1 MRGDYPRADHRECR
15 MKEISGICRCAPALY
30 PNLAT
35 PEAGRQRRNEND
47 VNARKKTASF
57 DAVFKNERE
66 DVSACAA
73 ARLLGQLAETFTVI
87 RRKTAQMAEAEF
99 EGGVGDIRAW
109 MREQAFACRVEP
121 DVAQQ
126 IHWCDAMMLMAQGV
140 ERAHADAGGVGQI
153 GQRQWCA
160 KARTDVFLQHVQ
172 ALQLAGAHQ
181 PFRRFV
187 GSDTGGSRAGGK
199 GACELRQQELR
210 RTTFEMIDPRAV
222 AVVLS
227 RQRQHAHQRL
237 DQQIPMRDGLL
248 RQQEQR
254 WHVRRTGLSLCAE
267 LFKQGQRHFQ
277 DQLFRTRLPP
287 QTQIPFW
294 CNQRR
299 LALRDAHF
307 LAVGFNL
314 GGAAQGHVD
323 QRETIEQARPHD
335 HLGTV
340 LQHEDLQLLDRR
352 LEEHRVDVITLPE
365 QIMFRQFIGDL
376 RVAIHLPCRLKDTM
390 PIEWRQAERLAYV
403 LHVNLLTMSR
413 RVGWEDERDRV
424 LPNRLREIFHT

>member
-47 VNARKKTASF
+47 VDARKKTASF

-87 RRKTAQMAEAEF
+87 RRKTPQMAEAEF
-99 EGGVGDIRAW
+99 EGGVGDVRAG
-109 MREQAFACRVEP
+109 MREQAFACGVEP

-140 ERAHADAGGVGQI
+140 EQI

-187 GSDTGGSRAGGK
+187 GSDAGGSRARGK

-227 RQRQHAHQRL
+227 R
-237 DQQIPMRDGLL
+237 
-248 RQQEQR
+248 
-254 WHVRRTGLSLCAE
+254 
-267 LFKQGQRHFQ
+267 
-277 DQLFRTRLPP
+277 
-287 QTQIPFW
+287 
-294 CNQRR
+294 
-299 LALRDAHF
+299 
-307 LAVGFNL
+307 
-314 GGAAQGHVD
+314 
-323 QRETIEQARPHD
+323 
-335 HLGTV
+335 
-340 LQHEDLQLLDRR
+340 
-352 LEEHRVDVITLPE
+352 
-365 QIMFRQFIGDL
+365 
-376 RVAIHLPCRLKDTM
+376 
-390 PIEWRQAERLAYV
+390 
-403 LHVNLLTMSR
+403 
-413 RVGWEDERDRV
+413 
-424 LPNRLREIFHT
+424 